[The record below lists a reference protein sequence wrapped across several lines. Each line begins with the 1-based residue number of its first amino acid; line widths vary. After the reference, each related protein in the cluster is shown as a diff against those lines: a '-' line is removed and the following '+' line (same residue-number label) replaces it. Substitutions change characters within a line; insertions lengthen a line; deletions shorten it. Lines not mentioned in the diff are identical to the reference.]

1 MVFTNSQH
9 LPARC
14 VINAIS
20 ILTYFLS
27 CPSIELSN
35 TLYNTSLS
43 ISKAICKN
51 VTGNNIIDPHVVDI
65 ASNLS
70 SSLLR
75 YNLFL
80 INQWRKLGC
89 HNYERHN
96 TMNPKIFFLKAVPS
110 RLENTVIMYIYLP
123 LII

>member
-35 TLYNTSLS
+35 KLYNTSMS
-43 ISKAICKN
+43 ISKAICKS
-51 VTGNNIIDPHVVDI
+51 VTGKCIIDPHVVDI

-70 SSLLR
+70 SGLLR
-75 YNLFL
+75 YLQF
-80 INQWRKLGC
+80 
-89 HNYERHN
+89 
-96 TMNPKIFFLKAVPS
+96 IF
-110 RLENTVIMYIYLP
+110 N
-123 LII
+123 